1 MAQGWAGAR
10 LRAGVAAGAVAL
22 TAGLVG
28 GCSPDGKDA
37 AARSP
42 APGST
47 SSAVSG
53 SPSGSPSASAS
64 PSPSGSPSVTPS
76 PSATPATPV
85 RTSAAPTRPARPVP
99 ATFLSMYAT
108 TAGGRLQVPRGGA
121 AQEFTI
127 TVRNGNARAYGALA
141 VAFQMEIA
149 ISSGGPAVP
158 QNGMVLERRD
168 PATGVWRA
176 LELRVANDALPP
188 SLHKGGAPLA
198 KDAVRTER
206 YRIRATKSGPVV
218 SMPLMITAVD
228 TTAGQGASYDRVFEA
243 RTSLTVSTRQG

>member
-10 LRAGVAAGAVAL
+10 LRAGVAAGAVVL

-28 GCSPDGKDA
+28 GCSPDGKNA
-37 AARSP
+37 AAQSP

-47 SSAVSG
+47 SSTVSA

-64 PSPSGSPSVTPS
+64 PSPAGS

-85 RTSAAPTRPARPVP
+85 RTSAVPTRPARPVP

-127 TVRNGNARAYGALA
+127 TVRNGNARTYGALV

-149 ISSGGPAVP
+149 ISSEGPAAP

-168 PATGVWRA
+168 PATGAWRA
-176 LELRVANDALPP
+176 VELRVANDALPP

-206 YRIRATKSGPVV
+206 YRIRATKGGPAV

-228 TTAGQGASYDRVFEA
+228 TTAGQGTSYDRAFAA